1 MFQKKKMEFP
11 LGMEWNPMVK
21 ADNYQTDKNR
31 EETSNFY
38 HFSLF
43 INFIY
48 IEHLSFI
55 VPAINSGIYW

>member
-1 MFQKKKMEFP
+1 
-11 LGMEWNPMVK
+11 MVK

-31 EETSNFY
+31 KETSNFY